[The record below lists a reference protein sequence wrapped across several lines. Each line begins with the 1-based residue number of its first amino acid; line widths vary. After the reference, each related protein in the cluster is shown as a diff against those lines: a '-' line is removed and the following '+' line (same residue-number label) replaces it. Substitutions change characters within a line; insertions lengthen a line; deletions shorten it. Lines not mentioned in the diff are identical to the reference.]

1 MQISSCEKLNPI
13 DAWSIFVACKLHFTP
28 GKNYN
33 AFEFN
38 FKGPRCKRETFMKM
52 GQRRFYE
59 RLAKQ
64 FQDRNSAIEYIVANI
79 VNGKSWI
86 GDMSLED
93 YEIWQG
99 RLQNL
104 DYNFREDIRKIRDVE
119 PNFDRAISP
128 PDLTDIPTI
137 YRLYRSGE
145 ISLETLACLEN
156 LLGFSQDLDK
166 KLSDPLEISRNL
178 SHLIRAYSPFL
189 NSRFNKK
196 KYREIIVSLFTKQQ
210 N

>member
-1 MQISSCEKLNPI
+1 MQLSSCEKLNPI

-52 GQRRFYE
+52 GQRHHYE

-64 FQDRNSAIEYIVANI
+64 FHNRDSAIYYVVANI
-79 VNGKSWI
+79 INGKSWI
-86 GDMSLED
+86 GDMNSED
-93 YEIWQG
+93 YEIWLG
-99 RLQNL
+99 KLQNL
-104 DYNFREDIRKIRDVE
+104 DYNFRSDMSKVRDVE
-119 PNFDRAISP
+119 SNFNIAICP
-128 PDLTDIPTI
+128 QDTTQIPTI

-145 ISLETLACLEN
+145 ISLETLACLES
-156 LLGFSQDLDK
+156 LLGFSRDLDK

-189 NSRFNKK
+189 SSRFNKK

>member
-1 MQISSCEKLNPI
+1 MSISSCEKINPI

-33 AFEFN
+33 AFSFN

-52 GQRRFYE
+52 GQRHAYE

-64 FQDRNSAIEYIVANI
+64 FHSRDQIIGYIVSNI
-79 VNGKSWI
+79 VNGKVWI
-86 GDMSLED
+86 GDMNQSD

-104 DYNFREDIRKIRDVE
+104 DYIFRTDIKTIRDSE
-119 PNFDRAISP
+119 PNFDEAISP
-128 PDLTDIPTI
+128 SDVSQIPTI
-137 YRLYRSGE
+137 YRLYRKGE
-145 ISLETLACLEN
+145 ISLETLACLES
-156 LLGFSQDLDK
+156 LLDFSSDLDK
-166 KLSDPLEISRNL
+166 RLSDPLELSKGL

-189 NSRFNKK
+189 NGHFDKK
-196 KYREIIVSLFTKQQ
+196 KYREIIISLFTKQQ
-210 N
+210 T